1 MFPNQS
7 YHVSVGPGH
16 RGWSRAVVKVHQNVS
31 RNLRLIGYIFR
42 CRRRIR
48 ERLWLNLK
56 RNFKFLCLGSVN
68 NNFISYLTGVQ
79 KNQVKDFVRA
89 SLYYLMILTFIN
101 MFLTYTFIHFY
112 INSKHS
118 KTIKIAE
125 RTNKAHFKENFI
137 SFKKL
142 LISCMIVGFIVFGN
156 FQVYN
161 LNLVDEINVIPPMVL
176 IVNFMSLFLSISF
189 LLTKKSV
196 LSYVK
201 RRLTILVTNN
211 FK

>member
-1 MFPNQS
+1 
-7 YHVSVGPGH
+7 
-16 RGWSRAVVKVHQNVS
+16 
-31 RNLRLIGYIFR
+31 
-42 CRRRIR
+42 
-48 ERLWLNLK
+48 
-56 RNFKFLCLGSVN
+56 
-68 NNFISYLTGVQ
+68 
-79 KNQVKDFVRA
+79 
-89 SLYYLMILTFIN
+89 
-101 MFLTYTFIHFY
+101 
-112 INSKHS
+112 
-118 KTIKIAE
+118 
-125 RTNKAHFKENFI
+125 
-137 SFKKL
+137 
-142 LISCMIVGFIVFGN
+142 MIVGFIVFGN